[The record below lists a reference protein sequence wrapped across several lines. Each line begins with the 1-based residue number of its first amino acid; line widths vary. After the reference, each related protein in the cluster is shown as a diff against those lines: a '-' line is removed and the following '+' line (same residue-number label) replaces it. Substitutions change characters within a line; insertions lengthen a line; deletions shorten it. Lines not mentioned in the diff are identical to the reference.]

1 MSRRAA
7 EVCAILRAGAF
18 FGLAMPFTAFA
29 AEGVSQT
36 STTLSVSVHDS
47 AGWENLH
54 YRRLAPN
61 QVSFTPAGVRI
72 KVRSS
77 ASPLIYP
84 LAAPRRVSKVRVRLQ
99 MSGSLVTPP
108 YGEKWDEDS
117 RFRLGLVVSG
127 EKRLSVWAKAAA
139 PAWVKRL
146 FSLAPP
152 GGGID
157 RIVFLMMGRS
167 PAKVG
172 ATRRHPSSELIEER
186 LAWTVDK
193 ADGDLKLEAVVDP
206 PLAVSA
212 LWISADGDDT
222 GSAYEL
228 LVESIELE

>member
-1 MSRRAA
+1 MNRRAIR
-7 EVCAILRAGAF
+7 VCVVLRLGVTVYFAGA
-18 FGLAMPFTAFA
+18 ATAFA
-29 AEGVSQT
+29 AEGASHASATFIAPVQ
-36 STTLSVSVHDS
+36 DS

-61 QVSFTPAGVRI
+61 QVEFTPAGVRI

-77 ASPLIYP
+77 ASPLIYT

-99 MSGSLVTPP
+99 VSGALAAPVD
-108 YGEKWDEDS
+108 GKKWDEDS

-127 EKRLSVWAKAAA
+127 DKRLSVWSKAAA
-139 PAWVKRL
+139 PAWVRRL
-146 FSLAPP
+146 FSLAPS

-157 RIVFLMMGRS
+157 RIVFLMLGRS

-172 ATRRHPSSELIEER
+172 DARRHPTSELIEER
-186 LAWTVDK
+186 IAWVVEK
-193 ADGDLKLEAVVDP
+193 ENGELKLDAVLDP

-222 GSAYEL
+222 ESAYEV

>member
-1 MSRRAA
+1 MIKII
-7 EVCAILRAGAF
+7 VIGFLAIPRAG
-18 FGLAMPFTAFA
+18 FA
-29 AEGVSQT
+29 AEGVSTT
-36 STTLSVSVHDS
+36 STTLSVPVHD
-47 AGWENLH
+47 AAEWENLH

-61 QVSFTPAGVRI
+61 KVEFTPAGVRI

-99 MSGSLVTPP
+99 VSGALATPP
-108 YGEKWDEDS
+108 DGKKWDEDS
-117 RFRLGLVVSG
+117 LFRLGLVVSG
-127 EKRLSVWAKAAA
+127 EKRLSVWSKAAA

-146 FSLAPP
+146 FSLAPS

-157 RIVFLMMGRS
+157 RIVFLMLGRS

-172 ATRRHPSSELIEER
+172 DTRRHPSSELIEER
-186 LAWTVDK
+186 IAWSADK
-193 ADGDLKLEAVVDP
+193 ENRELKLDVVLDP
-206 PLAVSA
+206 PLVVSA

-222 GSAYEL
+222 ASAYEV

>member
-1 MSRRAA
+1 MPILSASIVCLALPMAA
-7 EVCAILRAGAF
+7 LSAVTGAE
-18 FGLAMPFTAFA
+18 AATAFSA
-29 AEGVSQT
+29 P
-36 STTLSVSVHDS
+36 VHDS

-61 QVSFTPAGVRI
+61 QVEFTPAGVRI
-72 KVRSS
+72 KVRAS

-84 LAAPRRVSKVRVRLQ
+84 LATPRRVSKVRVRLRL
-99 MSGSLVTPP
+99 SGPLATPP
-108 YGEKWDEDS
+108 DGNKWDEDS
-117 RFRLGLVVSG
+117 RFRLGLVISG

-146 FSLAPP
+146 YSLAPR

-186 LAWTVDK
+186 IAWTVDDT
-193 ADGDLKLEAVVDP
+193 DGALRLDSVVDP

-222 GSAYEL
+222 GSAYDL
-228 LVESIELE
+228 LVESIEME